1 MLVKISWR
9 NIWRNRKRSVTMI
22 LAIAAGLWGGI
33 FAASMAMGLMEQRF
47 KTGIEQEFSHVQ
59 MHNPEFLK
67 ETHLRH
73 HIQQWPQLREDISAD
88 SRVRAFTGRTVVNG
102 MVASANLTRGANILG
117 IDPENEAATTRLDQ
131 NIVEGDYFGEMT
143 QNPMLMGKTLAEK
156 MKARVGSR
164 VVLTFQDVNNELVS
178 ISCRVAGIFQTA
190 NSTYDEM
197 NIYLLQSDLTQHLG
211 AKGIVSQVALVL
223 NELELAGEVADEYA
237 GKYPEL
243 TVRTWA
249 EISPQLAFYNQM
261 GMTMFMIIL
270 VIILLALAFGLLNTM
285 LMAVFERTRELGMLM
300 SIGMNKRRI
309 FSMIMLETVFLTI
322 TGSLTGTVLALGSI
336 GLFANKGI
344 NLAMVG
350 GDSLKD
356 FGFEPVIY
364 PVIDNNFFA
373 MLAVLVFLTAILTA
387 VYPSLKALRLRPAE
401 AVRAE

>member
-9 NIWRNRKRSVTMI
+9 NIWRNRKRSVTMV

-88 SRVRAFTGRTVVNG
+88 SRIRAFSGRTVVNG
-102 MVASANLTRGANILG
+102 MIASANLTQGANILG

-143 QNPMLMGKTLAEK
+143 QIPMLMGKTLAEK

-197 NIYLLQSDLTQHLG
+197 NIYLLQSDLTQHLD
-211 AKGIVSQVALVL
+211 AEGIVSQVALVL
-223 NELELAGEVADEYA
+223 NELERAGEVADKYA
-237 GKYPEL
+237 AQYPEL